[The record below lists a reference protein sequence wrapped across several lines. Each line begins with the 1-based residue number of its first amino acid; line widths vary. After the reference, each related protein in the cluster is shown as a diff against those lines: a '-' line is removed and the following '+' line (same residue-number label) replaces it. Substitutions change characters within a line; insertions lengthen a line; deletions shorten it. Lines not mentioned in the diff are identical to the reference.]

1 MARSP
6 VPFPILAV
14 LSLMNFI
21 NAVQEEWAEE
31 GRDGDN
37 DNGSSKWGWGV
48 WKAVKTVPSVLYE
61 TSSMVA
67 PLTLRYMLSD
77 ESQHPQ
83 CQQKMLC
90 EMNVRIKDR
99 FGKPGEIA
107 MQLASSM
114 AGYALGGTDA
124 QRYDSLVDAARNG
137 RRGKECQELY
147 PKCNARSEGSPVP
160 NLLRLA
166 SRLINQ

>member
-1 MARSP
+1 ME
-6 VPFPILAV
+6 FFGL
-14 LSLMNFI
+14 
-21 NAVQEEWAEE
+21 QEEWAEE

-107 MQLASSM
+107 MQLA
-114 AGYALGGTDA
+114 
-124 QRYDSLVDAARNG
+124 
-137 RRGKECQELY
+137 
-147 PKCNARSEGSPVP
+147 
-160 NLLRLA
+160 
-166 SRLINQ
+166 RLIKNQYLQPMFWNNELGKTP